1 LLQLSLE
8 TPKFYGPARG
18 LPRNREPLL
27 HLIRNTTLL
36 QDYEEVGAMTVDAV
50 RTIQTP
56 TLLVYGNDSHFISS
70 YDVLHETLPNCR
82 PVLLP
87 GGEHFGPL
95 EQPELLT
102 GHIQDFLKRPAPGEN
117 VRAFPRSMGA
127 HGTVN

>member
-1 LLQLSLE
+1 
-8 TPKFYGPARG
+8 

-36 QDYEEVGAMTVDAV
+36 KDYEVVGDMTLDAV

-56 TLLVYGNDSHFISS
+56 TLLVYGRDSHFISS
-70 YDVLHETLPNCR
+70 YDFLHQALPNCK

-102 GHIQDFLKRPAPGEN
+102 GHIQQFLKPAAPIGSFPKVALQEE
-117 VRAFPRSMGA
+117 RAMGA
-127 HGTVN
+127 SL